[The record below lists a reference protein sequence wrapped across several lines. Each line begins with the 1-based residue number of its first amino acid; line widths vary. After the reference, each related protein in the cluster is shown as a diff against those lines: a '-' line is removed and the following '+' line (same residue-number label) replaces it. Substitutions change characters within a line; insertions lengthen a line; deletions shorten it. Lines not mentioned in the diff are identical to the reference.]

1 MPRPRTD
8 SHYFKNEHVHFTCI
22 SFSRVSTAQNGPII
36 GAPLAPSLRPPCFPR
51 ASPRPAPPRM
61 PSHRPGHVPSHVAA
75 TATAVPVT
83 AIAAA
88 TATSEA
94 PRTNTFSPWDGD
106 NAPPEVPEAQ
116 KWLAGPCRRV
126 RAVSAV
132 AARGGRGELTVL
144 GSKGL

>member
-1 MPRPRTD
+1 MHMPRILTITI
-8 SHYFKNEHVHFTCI
+8 FKNEHVHFTCI

-36 GAPLAPSLRPPCFPR
+36 GAPLAPSTRAPRFPR
-51 ASPRPAPPRM
+51 ASPRPAPPHM
-61 PSHRPGHVPSHVAA
+61 PLHRHGHAPSHVA
-75 TATAVPVT
+75 ATAVPVT

-94 PRTNTFSPWDGD
+94 PRANTFSPWDGD
-106 NAPPEVPEAQ
+106 NTPPEVPEAQ

-126 RAVSAV
+126 WVVSAV
-132 AARGGRGELTVL
+132 AARGGKGELTVL